1 MPAVPPPPMHHVI
14 HIETDAPTKPD
25 EGAACNGCGVCCLA
39 EPCPVGVLVSGRRRG
54 ACAALVWSA
63 GDRRYHCGMLTEPER
78 HLGAIGPWLRGPM
91 RRWIAAGAGCDS
103 NLEVITGQASD
114 KRDRA

>member
-1 MPAVPPPPMHHVI
+1 MRSVPPRPMHHVI
-14 HIETDAPTKPD
+14 HIETDAPVKPA
-25 EGAACNGCGVCCLA
+25 EGDACNGCGVCCLA

-63 GDRRYHCGMLTEPER
+63 ADRRYHCGMLTEPKR
-78 HLGAIGPWLRGPM
+78 HLGAFGPWLRGPM
-91 RRWIAAGAGCDS
+91 RRWIAAGTGCDS
-103 NLEVITGQASD
+103 NLEVTAGQASD